1 MKRRRSL
8 SGMMAALVA
17 TVVAS
22 GFVIYAVS
30 LGVLAGVDR
39 DESLKETETL
49 STVAASTI
57 RAVLRE
63 PVPMLESVARA
74 LGRDPTPPDT
84 ILGQALDSSTY
95 LESLWY
101 LNRDAVVIYARPE
114 SRSIVG
120 TDLSNL
126 ELIRQVRAAGEPRWS
141 SVYAGLDEG
150 R

>member
-1 MKRRRSL
+1 
-8 SGMMAALVA
+8 MAALVG

-74 LGRDPTPPDT
+74 LGATPRRLRPSWDRRWTAQPT
-84 ILGQALDSSTY
+84 
-95 LESLWY
+95 W
-101 LNRDAVVIYARPE
+101 NRC
-114 SRSIVG
+114 G
-120 TDLSNL
+120 T
-126 ELIRQVRAAGEPRWS
+126 
-141 SVYAGLDEG
+141 
-150 R
+150 